1 MFKKSRSQDSV
12 VETMSYE
19 PESSSRVT
27 THKASVLG
35 PTLVFKGELHA
46 EEDLVIEGRIEGSIQ
61 HQEKNLTIGPQGVI
75 KADIN
80 AKVITVEGTV
90 EGDLVGDVAVV
101 LRSTARV
108 KGNLSAPRIVIE
120 DGAQLNGRV
129 DTAGEPA
136 VPGYQDEDDD
146 FAETVNYE
154 AAG

>member
-1 MFKKSRSQDSV
+1 MFKKSRSQESAVDTV
-12 VETMSYE
+12 SYE
-19 PESSSRVT
+19 ADVSPRPVS
-27 THKASVLG
+27 HKASVLG

-90 EGDLVGDVAVV
+90 EGDLSGDVAVV
-101 LRSTARV
+101 LRATARV

-129 DTAGEPA
+129 DTSGEAP
-136 VPGYQDEDDD
+136 VPGYSETDDD
-146 FAETVNYE
+146 YAAEVSYE